1 MLNYIKKGRHNNGLL
16 LYSYTRLVY
25 YQFAHYLFG
34 SVFYFQNIYP
44 SLNGSQL
51 DILVDKTSIFMV

>member
-1 MLNYIKKGRHNNGLL
+1 MLNYIKKGRHHNGLL

-25 YQFAHYLFG
+25 YQFARYLFG